1 MIIVILGVCL
11 RLLLRISVEVL
22 QSQDNT
28 SACLL
33 VVACIVARAW
43 SLLTCPRIDI
53 DVCFS
58 WPQQFRVQDLL
69 GSQCWTSCWIMQRS
83 PVMQELELSH
93 EDDKKF
99 LRKMFCTLGAI
110 RRYIPGATGVGIL
123 GNSIPPIVPIKP
135 LEVQSLTMLPAKPE
149 IPHTPEIPKGSKP
162 STLP

>member
-33 VVACIVARAW
+33 VVACILVARAW

-99 LRKMFCTLGAI
+99 LRKMFAPWAQFDVTFPVL
-110 RRYIPGATGVGIL
+110 
-123 GNSIPPIVPIKP
+123 
-135 LEVQSLTMLPAKPE
+135 
-149 IPHTPEIPKGSKP
+149 
-162 STLP
+162 